1 MGEQIASAL
10 QYRKQ
15 ALQFY
20 APFRAIRPLE
30 LEKQFEICVEP
41 EITRLVE
48 DCIEVEIENH
58 SFFFL
63 LEYLPWDT
71 AFFKISTYKLYSVLY
86 AETAQQHLTE
96 AILELARVLPTDA
109 YVFIEIPSEDTS
121 LMQALGLAGWP
132 LIETRLTYWRGNL
145 SSFTEPRY
153 SVRAATNSDI
163 DNLKRVA
170 REMQNPYDRFHAD
183 AVFDEKVADNF
194 LATYIEES
202 VNGFADM
209 VLIPNESNTPA
220 DSFLTARYLKSQWH
234 QLGMPIS
241 KMVLSAVSSSTNKGW
256 YQKLIT
262 EMTYHLAN
270 EGAEYI
276 FMNTQSTNLA
286 VCHTWEKLGYQ
297 LGGTSHIL
305 RMPMKGGKSI

>member
-1 MGEQIASAL
+1 MGEQIANAL

-15 ALQFY
+15 ALQYY
-20 APFRAIRPLE
+20 APFRAIRPLA
-30 LEKQFEICVEP
+30 LEKQFQVCVEP
-41 EITRLVE
+41 EINRLVN
-48 DCIEVEIENH
+48 DCIEVAIENH
-58 SFFFL
+58 SFLFL

-71 AFFKISTYKLYSVLY
+71 AFFKMPTYKLYSVLY
-86 AETAQQHLTE
+86 TAASQYHLTE
-96 AILELARVLPTDA
+96 AIIEMATALPTNA
-109 YVFIEIPSEDTS
+109 YVFIEIPSEDTE
-121 LMQALGLAGWP
+121 LIQALGGAGWP

-145 SSFTEPRY
+145 ASFAEPRY
-153 SVRAATNSDI
+153 SVRAATNNDI
-163 DNLKRVA
+163 GNLKRVA

-183 AVFDEKVADNF
+183 TIFDEKVADTF

-202 VNGFADM
+202 VNGFADI
-209 VLIPNESNTPA
+209 VLIPNETDTPA
-220 DSFLTARYLKSQWH
+220 DSFLTARYLKSQWQ
-234 QLGMPIS
+234 QLGIPIS

-286 VCHTWEKLGYQ
+286 VCHTWEKLGYR

-305 RMPMKGGKSI
+305 RMPMKGGKSR